1 MQFVRNHQSI
11 TVHTAL
17 TCINYILNIYRA
29 WFSSQNLILTAYIPP
44 LNVLSFE
51 AMSFLGASR
60 HLMKRPADCAGGSAS
75 FINKTSYRSRFKP
88 LQHVDSDVPRAWG
101 THESAGAPVC
111 FSRLRA
117 SLRIPGRSGA
127 QQRRKE
133 ASKLS
138 LDFSCQWLRRGGLL
152 RFAPSLLS
160 NAETDDPEEVEGG
173 GGKSLLVGV
182 FAPVWT

>member
-1 MQFVRNHQSI
+1 
-11 TVHTAL
+11 
-17 TCINYILNIYRA
+17 
-29 WFSSQNLILTAYIPP
+29 
-44 LNVLSFE
+44 
-51 AMSFLGASR
+51 
-60 HLMKRPADCAGGSAS
+60 MKRPADCAGGSAS

-173 GGKSLLVGV
+173 GGEESISGCVCPRLDLRKGGALRDDRERRQHLLSGG
-182 FAPVWT
+182 AALRHSSAEQRGEELCGRDG